1 MTLDI
6 HKAAAWVSV
15 LGFIGLLIGQWRSS
29 VDDARHLQQAADAL
43 YQRIGNDEGQ
53 IAFIKS
59 QLPKDKQDILDAITE
74 AQDRAQRQQDREN
87 WAHVADEKAVV
98 HEMVKT
104 KALKPDAVS
113 ADEPTVR

>member
-1 MTLDI
+1 MPFTSASAMMRVRLP
-6 HKAAAWVSV
+6 
-15 LGFIGLLIGQWRSS
+15 SS
-29 VDDARHLQQAADAL
+29 SR
-43 YQRIGNDEGQ
+43 N
-53 IAFIKS
+53 
-59 QLPKDKQDILDAITE
+59 PKDKQDILDAITE

-113 ADEPTVR
+113 ADAPTVR

>member
-1 MTLDI
+1 MKFDI
-6 HKAAAWVSV
+6 HKLVAWVSV

-29 VDDARHLQQAADAL
+29 VDDARHLQQASDAL

-53 IAFIKS
+53 IAFIKA

-74 AQDRAQRQQDREN
+74 AQDRAQRQQAYEY
-87 WAHVADEKAVV
+87 AAEEKTVV
-98 HEMVKT
+98 HEMVKQ

-113 ADEPTVR
+113 ADEPAATVR